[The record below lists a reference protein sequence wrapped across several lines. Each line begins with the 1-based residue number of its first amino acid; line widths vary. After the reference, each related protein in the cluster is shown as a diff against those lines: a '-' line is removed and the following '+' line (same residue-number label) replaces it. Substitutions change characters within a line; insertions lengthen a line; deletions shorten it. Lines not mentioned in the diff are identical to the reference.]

1 MQSFSAAKRACELNM
16 RDHEQHQLLSGLE
29 MQAILDQRSV
39 KEAEVGLGRG
49 ENLSSLQHYCRVL
62 YN

>member
-1 MQSFSAAKRACELNM
+1 M